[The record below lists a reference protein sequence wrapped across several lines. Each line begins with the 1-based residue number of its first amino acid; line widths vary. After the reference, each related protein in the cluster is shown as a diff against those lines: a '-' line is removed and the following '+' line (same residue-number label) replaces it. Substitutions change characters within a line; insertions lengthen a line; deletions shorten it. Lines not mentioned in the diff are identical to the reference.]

1 MKKIYKCV
9 LGIFFLLVLFFNINI
24 IKATSDDSNSFGE
37 YMKEAIEKTEKEL
50 ESRTVLDGILKSGS
64 SWFSEAEKGGVGD
77 YDLGKIISDMLGT
90 KGSGGFIDAIF
101 QLGNLVFICVTIA
114 LGIKY
119 SFSSIEGKADVKE
132 GLIPLSIGAVFFYL
146 AQTVYNFSK
155 NILDVFAGIN
165 SINSVINEVFSTVSV
180 VANTCAII
188 AIVIMGLKYMLTSA
202 DERAQLKQR
211 MVPLVIGLALIY
223 ASTQILGLIVSI
235 ADSII

>member
-24 IKATSDDSNSFGE
+24 IKATSDDDNSFGE

-64 SWFSEAEKGGVGD
+64 KWFIEAERGGVAE
-77 YDLGKIISDMLGT
+77 YDLGKIISDILGT

-101 QLGNLVFICVTIA
+101 QVGNVVFICVTIL

-119 SFSSIEGKADVKE
+119 AFSSVDGKVNVKE
-132 GLIPLSIGAVFFYL
+132 SLIPLSIGAVFFYL

-165 SINSVINEVFSTVSV
+165 SINSVINEIFSTVSV

-188 AIVIMGLKYMLTSA
+188 AIVLMGLKYMLTTA
-202 DERAQLKQR
+202 DERAELKKR

-223 ASTQILGLIVSI
+223 ASAQILGLIVSI